1 LDSIFHR
8 SDVSIRGLFAW
19 LSFAVA
25 TNNQVQELS
34 VLGQLFTELRDV
46 GLSDVKLKAKDQI

>member
-1 LDSIFHR
+1 MILVFHR

-25 TNNQVQELS
+25 TNNQIQELS
-34 VLGQLFTELRDV
+34 VFGQLLNEIRDV
-46 GLSDVKLKAKDQI
+46 GLSNVKLEAKDQI